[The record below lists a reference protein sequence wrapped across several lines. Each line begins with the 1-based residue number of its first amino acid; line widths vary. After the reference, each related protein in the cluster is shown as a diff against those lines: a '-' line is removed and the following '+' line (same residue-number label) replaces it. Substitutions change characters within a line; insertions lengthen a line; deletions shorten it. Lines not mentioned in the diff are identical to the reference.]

1 MYSKTMETTLTTNE
15 NKLLACNVNSS
26 ISYSI
31 LFAYQ
36 SLVDFLYYLILKYIA
51 LREFLQKSFSKV
63 LASLLQSLL
72 SSYYISL
79 SSKTFLLL
87 SMSFLKSSSFA
98 NILLIIFLKTGNIEN
113 KSLKSLPKLWVQ
125 RMAIYI
131 NRPWKRSFL
140 LKKWR
145 RKFSIH

>member
-125 RMAIYI
+125 RMAICI

>member
-1 MYSKTMETTLTTNE
+1 METTLTTNE

-113 KSLKSLPKLWVQ
+113 KSLKSLPKL
-125 RMAIYI
+125 
-131 NRPWKRSFL
+131 
-140 LKKWR
+140 
-145 RKFSIH
+145 